1 MKGVGV
7 SMAVKYIPEIELPE
21 AQPVETKP
29 RRSSSW
35 FTRIQ
40 HRIKLALAGSDE
52 ELMLE
57 NRTSVSWRVYHDYHL
72 LGIIDAGEYL
82 IFRLHKH
89 GSLNVRP
96 SIEKEQVE
104 YLVLPLSVQVR
115 RVYIYRRRLNREI
128 EVYDMR
134 AA

>member
-1 MKGVGV
+1 
-7 SMAVKYIPEIELPE
+7 MAIQHVPEVE
-21 AQPVETKP
+21 QPDAPPLETKP
-29 RRSSSW
+29 RRSGGW
-35 FTRIQ
+35 FTRVQ
-40 HRIKLALAGSDE
+40 HRVRLALAGNDE

-57 NRTSVSWRVYHDYHL
+57 NRTEISWRVYHDYHL

-96 SIEKEQVE
+96 CAEKGQVE
-104 YLVLPLSVQVR
+104 YLVLPLSVHVR
-115 RVYIYRRRLNREI
+115 RVYIYRRRFGKDL

-134 AA
+134 TA

>member
-1 MKGVGV
+1 MPIQY
-7 SMAVKYIPEIELPE
+7 APEIE
-21 AQPVETKP
+21 QPDAPPIETKP
-29 RRSSSW
+29 RRSGGW

-40 HRIKLALAGSDE
+40 DRIRLALAGSDE

-72 LGIIDAGEYL
+72 LGIIDANEDL
-82 IFRLHKH
+82 LFRLHKH
-89 GSLNVRP
+89 GSLHVRP
-96 SIEKEQVE
+96 CADKEQVE
-104 YLVLPLSVQVR
+104 YLVLPLHVQVR
-115 RVYIYRRRLNREI
+115 RVYIYRRRLNSEI

>member
-1 MKGVGV
+1 M
-7 SMAVKYIPEIELPE
+7 SIKYIPEIELPE
-21 AQPVETKP
+21 APPVETKP
-29 RRSSSW
+29 QRTGGW
-35 FTRIQ
+35 FTRVQ
-40 HRIKLALAGSDE
+40 HRIRLALAGSDE
-52 ELMLE
+52 ELMVE

-96 SIEKEQVE
+96 SAEKEQVE

-115 RVYIYRRRLNREI
+115 RVYIYRRRLNRAIEI
-128 EVYDMR
+128 YDMR

>member
-1 MKGVGV
+1 MP
-7 SMAVKYIPEIELPE
+7 VKFAPEVEQVEALPI
-21 AQPVETKP
+21 ETKP
-29 RRSSSW
+29 RRSGGW
-35 FTRIQ
+35 FTRVQ
-40 HRIKLALAGSDE
+40 NRIRLALAGSDE

-57 NRTSVSWRVYHDYHL
+57 NRTSISWRVYHDYHL

-82 IFRLHKH
+82 IFRLHKR

-96 SIEKEQVE
+96 CTEKEQVE
-104 YLVLPLSVQVR
+104 YLVLHLSVRVR